1 MFVWTNGLHAC
12 PIQRAEGH
20 MVSLGYIISIE
31 LYTKVCTLE
40 YGKLYNVGLILH
52 SPLHRYCQFSILCS
66 GCNFLCAWHLSK
78 KSTDMQAEQWV
89 NNMTKAAED
98 EPTEVESE
106 ARPKRLVQPSL
117 LSVIAIIVT
126 L

>member
-1 MFVWTNGLHAC
+1 MTFVWTNGLHAS

-31 LYTKVCTLE
+31 LYTKVSTLE
-40 YGKLYNVGLILH
+40 YEKLYNVGWILH

-66 GCNFLCAWHLSK
+66 GCNFLCAWQSI
-78 KSTDMQAEQWV
+78 DMQAEQWV

-117 LSVIAIIVT
+117 LSIIAIIVT